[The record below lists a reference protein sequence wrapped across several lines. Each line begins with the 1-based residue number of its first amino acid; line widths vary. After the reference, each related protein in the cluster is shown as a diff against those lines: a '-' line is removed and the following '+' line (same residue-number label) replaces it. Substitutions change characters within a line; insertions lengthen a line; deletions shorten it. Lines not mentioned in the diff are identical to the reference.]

1 MSELNS
7 DYMRGKLPSAY
18 DDCDKNPHTK
28 HDTTLDRPVYNIS
41 VPVIN
46 SSWTRVLISA
56 SEHGYVWAN
65 SDYMRGK
72 LPSAYDDCD
81 KNPHTK
87 HDTTLDRPVYNIS
100 VPVINSLLALFLF

>member
-28 HDTTLDRPVYNIS
+28 HDTISIDLYIILVYRSYTLDRPVYNFS
-41 VPVIN
+41 VLVIN

-56 SEHGYVWAN
+56 SEHG
-65 SDYMRGK
+65 
-72 LPSAYDDCD
+72 
-81 KNPHTK
+81 
-87 HDTTLDRPVYNIS
+87 
-100 VPVINSLLALFLF
+100 

>member
-1 MSELNS
+1 MTQLSIDLYNISVPVINSSWTQVLISASEHGYVWAKLGLQ
-7 DYMRGKLPSAY
+7 RGQLPSAY

-56 SEHGYVWAN
+56 SEHGYVLA
-65 SDYMRGK
+65 K
-72 LPSAYDDCD
+72 LGLHARQVAVC
-81 KNPHTK
+81 
-87 HDTTLDRPVYNIS
+87 LWR
-100 VPVINSLLALFLF
+100 LW